1 MLDSQAGTGAQPFIG
16 SGEVAPRQKA
26 GRSEPGGGEKSSLG
40 EFVRHELRQ
49 AIKQGRYGPGD
60 RVRESEVLSW
70 LDVSRT
76 PVREAMHRLKADGLL
91 AADPAGGYRVAGLD
105 SRQVQEFYEVRATLE
120 AQAAR
125 SAAQHI
131 SSFEIEFL
139 EDLLQ
144 QSYANIGSVKK
155 LRQCDDAFHAA
166 IYDAAHNRY
175 LRQTLTNLRSVL
187 GLLRGSVYDSEDRRR
202 ASLDEHKAIFEA
214 VRNRDGDAAFE
225 AATRHMSE
233 VSSARL
239 KMMQEERR

>member
-1 MLDSQAGTGAQPFIG
+1 MAA
-16 SGEVAPRQKA
+16 RQSA
-26 GRSEPGGGEKSSLG
+26 GRSKSGGGDKSSLG

-70 LDVSRT
+70 LGVSRT

-91 AADPAGGYRVAGLD
+91 MADRNGGYRVAGLD
-105 SRQVQEFYEVRATLE
+105 DRQVQEFYEVRATLE

-131 SSFEIEFL
+131 SSFEIEIL

-144 QSYANIGSVKK
+144 QSYENIGSVKK
-155 LRQCDDAFHAA
+155 LRQYDDAFHAT

-175 LRQTLTNLRSVL
+175 LHQTLTNLRSVL
-187 GLLRGSVYDSEDRRR
+187 GLLRGSVYDSQDRRR

-214 VRNRDGDAAFE
+214 VRKRDGDAAFE
-225 AATRHMSE
+225 AAAHHMSE
-233 VSSARL
+233 VSSARQ
-239 KMMQEERR
+239 KMMREEPR

>member
-1 MLDSQAGTGAQPFIG
+1 MVARQSAGQSRSGG
-16 SGEVAPRQKA
+16 S
-26 GRSEPGGGEKSSLG
+26 EKSSLG

-60 RVRESEVLSW
+60 RVRESEVLAW
-70 LDVSRT
+70 LGVSRT

-91 AADPAGGYRVAGLD
+91 VADRTGGYQVAGLD
-105 SRQVQEFYEVRATLE
+105 GRQVQEFYEVRATLE
-120 AQAAR
+120 AQAAK

-131 SSFEIEFL
+131 SSFEIEIL
-139 EDLLQ
+139 EDILY
-144 QSYANIGSVKK
+144 QSYENIGSVKK
-155 LRQCDDAFHAA
+155 LRQYDDAFHST

-214 VRNRDGDAAFE
+214 IKLRDSDAGFE
-225 AATRHMSE
+225 AAAHHMTE
-233 VSSARL
+233 VSKARL
-239 KMMQEERR
+239 TMMQEGQK